1 MSERGLAPILLPPYR
16 VIATKLGKPTPTSSP
31 TLLRLVLAVTA
42 LIFSSSA
49 AAIPF
54 DTDGDLVEDFVD
66 NCLLA
71 ANSGQGDGDHDGRGT
86 ACDADLTR
94 HWAPLA
100 ILHNAQARTLCWK
113 AA

>member
-1 MSERGLAPILLPPYR
+1 MSEQDLAAFLRRLCRLIT
-16 VIATKLGKPTPTSSP
+16 TKPAQKPPTSSFAP
-31 TLLRLVLAVTA
+31 LRLALALAA
-42 LIFSSSA
+42 LVFSSSA

-71 ANSGQGDGDHDGRGT
+71 ANPGQGDGDHDGRGT

-94 HWAPLA
+94 HGAPLA
-100 ILHNAQARTLCWK
+100 I
-113 AA
+113 